1 MLKISYNDWRKER
14 TYKDLEEAVFE
25 NLKLGYFDF
34 RKLTEMYVKFLELER
49 EKHTKQL
56 SEIDLPLMNLIQ
68 PMKHL
73 EGKPTKDAIYRY
85 LVKYERF
92 KGAPVWDELVKYVED
107 NNINLSGS
115 YFMDL
120 YNEEVKSEEDIS
132 EDQAA

>member
-1 MLKISYNDWRKER
+1 MIKVTYDDWRNTR
-14 TYKDLEEAVFE
+14 TYKDLEEVVYE
-25 NLKLGYFDF
+25 NLLLGYFDF
-34 RKLTEMYVKFLELER
+34 LKLTNTYVRFLEHNKELR
-49 EKHTKQL
+49 NKQL

-92 KGAPVWDELVKYVED
+92 KGAPVWDELVKYVEE
-107 NNINLSGS
+107 NNINLNGS

-120 YNEEVKSEEDIS
+120 YNEEEDK
-132 EDQAA
+132 

>member
-1 MLKISYNDWRKER
+1 LLKISYNDWRKER